1 MSPPVA
7 VVAFVATA
15 SLLVAA
21 PVTSSSGTVVVP
33 APLPPWGVAV
43 VFGGGRGGCCC
54 CPRHSRLCSP
64 RHQGDARRHRR
75 QDGGRRQPSPTTT
88 RHVLLH
94 SDGRRGESRI
104 RSQGGII
111 VAGKETWRLGVH
123 QVDDTGCLPCV
134 GEGDG
139 PIHRVV
145 RGEDPTV
152 RTTGLDVPRQGS
164 PPTAKTATTTATRR
178 CRSFGTA
185 TPPPPSRSS
194 PSLSGDHRRFIVA
207 ACHRHGFQQLR
218 IEKRES
224 RRGEQLHP
232 DIQRRL
238 IDGGRRR
245 GGVWII
251 GERVCG
257 SRMERTVSAEQHAE
271 GCRRR

>member
-7 VVAFVATA
+7 FVAFVATA
-15 SLLVAA
+15 SLLAAA

-54 CPRHSRLCSP
+54 CRRHLRSCSP
-64 RHQGDARRHRR
+64 RHQGDARRHCR

-134 GEGDG
+134 GKGDG

-164 PPTAKTATTTATRR
+164 PPTATMATTAATRQ
-178 CRSFGTA
+178 CQSFSTA
-185 TPPPPSRSS
+185 TPPPPS
-194 PSLSGDHRRFIVA
+194 
-207 ACHRHGFQQLR
+207 
-218 IEKRES
+218 
-224 RRGEQLHP
+224 
-232 DIQRRL
+232 
-238 IDGGRRR
+238 
-245 GGVWII
+245 
-251 GERVCG
+251 
-257 SRMERTVSAEQHAE
+257 
-271 GCRRR
+271 